1 MFLNISISIFI
12 KLKDSSKNFPW
23 KKDVQVLNNHIL
35 YDRIIY

>member
-12 KLKDSSKNFPW
+12 KMKDSSKNVPW
-23 KKDVQVLNNHIL
+23 KKDVHVLNNHIF